1 MPRTSAV
8 NDTSSLTFIIS
19 LGLYCNCKRARAD
32 TTEAWLQYGPL
43 TPHTS
48 RDHELQNGRSSDQS
62 TILGKIKRSRM
73 ILADQ
78 DS

>member
-8 NDTSSLTFIIS
+8 NDTGSLIFIIS
-19 LGLYCNCKRARAD
+19 LGLYCNYKR
-32 TTEAWLQYGPL
+32 TEAWLQYGPL

-48 RDHELQNGRSSDQS
+48 HDHELQNGRSSDQG
-62 TILGKIKRSRM
+62 TILGKIKRSRT